1 MSSVRRLGVALVLLA
16 MAGGCGDDDQPEAP
30 AVEAVRVTLAQRVP
44 ESHAEGVS
52 TDNGPADVG
61 APLPLGGP
69 VRTDASTRARVR
81 FGERG
86 FVVLDHDTEIRLGN
100 EAGHLKL
107 VRGRLV
113 ATVTPVPSGGPA
125 LVVETA
131 SGTVDVTGTKLALAA
146 TEERTTLQVLRGD
159 ARLRNDSGTVE
170 VKTGFEGWVE
180 QGEAPKVAAAVD
192 MADSV
197 AFAELDAEG
206 LEGESTL
213 RGLGELRAH
222 VPGESEE
229 TERALA
235 LARHAVNVRIA
246 GNIAR
251 TEIEE
256 VFRNDG
262 DQELEGVF
270 AFPLPPGAR
279 IASLSLLVDETWE
292 EGAFVDRQRGRRIWQ
307 GVIENARR
315 EREGARQERIDTMEM
330 MFVPGPWRD
339 PALLEWQQ
347 GGRFELRIFPIP
359 AHGVRKVR
367 LAYEQE
373 LAPRGDGHRYLYP
386 LPYASDDSARI
397 GELSVDVQVRAGKVH
412 PWGYEVEM
420 SSEADEVHRLH
431 YEATN
436 FSPTGDL
443 VVDYERAGTP
453 ELSYWTWQGSA
464 VARPGG
470 RGSAEER
477 AALAIQ
483 TELADDERPYALFA
497 IRPEL
502 PGLTEHRQR
511 DYLIVLDASQSMVG
525 ERFARAGGLA
535 KAMAG
540 EMDRRDRLMVLAC
553 HRRCRA
559 SQLLTPGPEA
569 VESVGAFLDEERPS
583 GATDLDASIRDAIRI
598 GRDAGAG
605 GDRALRVIVVGDGS
619 PSVGPR
625 AAGELAARM
634 EPLTADGTRITTVGV
649 GQDADPVV
657 LGQIARAGGGH
668 YIPYVPGQRTSAA
681 ALDVL
686 ETTYGPSLT
695 KVTLELPEGVE
706 ELTPAALPNVHAGQ
720 ELLVAARMSGE
731 SARGDMVLRGK
742 VGGEDFEQRYP
753 LQLAASTSA
762 GNAFVPRQWAGLR
775 IESLALA
782 GRGEDRDR
790 IVALSKGYGVMSRET
805 SLIVLESEAMFE
817 AFGVDRSSP
826 TLQWTGEEDVEE
838 GSVTGALPVRSARTR
853 TPSPQMRAPSPS
865 APRGGGGGSVGDIN
879 GLDGLA
885 ESAMASGFGRGIGA
899 SGGIGLGQLGG
910 MPRARR
916 VRSAAIESAG
926 DLPESVRNAIG
937 VAEAALDE
945 NPHSRDAHRRLVR
958 ALSSA
963 NELERAETAAR
974 AWLERDQLD
983 WEALTY
989 LSDAVGR
996 QGRRDESI
1004 RLLEGVVDLVPDEPK
1019 LHERLANG
1027 FDRAGDA
1034 AAACAHRIALANV
1047 SGYDDDEVA
1056 NAIRCARA
1064 TERSDLAD
1072 RLLARVT
1079 ERAREGVSEAAAN
1092 DADDEPFRGQLT
1104 IEASW
1109 ETSTDLDVSVITDEG
1124 TRIWWLGGRTSV
1136 VGDETGSRTG
1146 EKLGLQR
1153 LSNGRYQV
1161 EVSRSDP
1168 SDRAPVT
1175 GSLQIRAHGESRS
1188 IDFELGPE
1196 DRRKPVASLRATTSW
1211 TTGPGPGSARPRV
1224 QLSRPQVQGTM
1235 DVNIVHRILRRH
1247 LNEVR
1252 FCYEQQLRAR
1262 PDLQGTVILQMVVTP
1277 DGRVAQSAPRQN
1289 TLGDS
1294 NVANCMMARSRR
1306 WQFPQPDG
1314 VLRIVVPYRF
1324 TRQ

>member
-1 MSSVRRLGVALVLLA
+1 MSSVRRLRVAMILLA
-16 MAGGCGDDDQPEAP
+16 VAGACGDDDQPEAP
-30 AVEAVRVTLAQRVP
+30 AVEPVRVTLAQRVP
-44 ESHAEGVS
+44 ESHTEGVS
-52 TDNGPADVG
+52 TENGAADVG

-69 VRTDASTRARVR
+69 VRTDSNTRARVR

-100 EAGHLKL
+100 EAGHLEL

-146 TEERTTLQVLRGD
+146 TDERTTLQVLRGD
-159 ARLRNDSGTVE
+159 AQLRNDSGAVE
-170 VKTGFEGWVE
+170 VKTGFEGWVD

-192 MADSV
+192 MAASV

-222 VPGESEE
+222 VPGEPEE

-235 LARHAVNVRIA
+235 LARHAVNVHIA

-262 DQELEGVF
+262 DEELEGVF

-292 EGAFVDRQRGRRIWQ
+292 EGAFVDRQRGQRIWQ

-315 EREGARQERIDTMEM
+315 EREGARQERIETLEM

-359 AHGVRKVR
+359 ANGVRKVR

-412 PWGYEVEM
+412 PWGYDVEM

-431 YEATN
+431 YEASN

-443 VVDYERAGTP
+443 VIDYERAGTP

-483 TELADDERPYALFA
+483 SELADDERPYALFA

-502 PGLTEHRQR
+502 PGLTEHQQR

-569 VESVGAFLDEERPS
+569 VQAVTTFLEEERPA
-583 GATDLDASIRDAIRI
+583 GATDLDASIRDAIRL

-625 AAGELAARM
+625 AAGELAAQM
-634 EPLTADGTRITTVGV
+634 EPLTADGTRITTVGI

-668 YIPYVPGQRTSAA
+668 YVPYVPGQRTSAA

-695 KVTLELPEGVE
+695 KVTIDLPDGVE

-720 ELLVAARMSGE
+720 ELLVAARMSAE
-731 SARGDMVLRGK
+731 SARGDLVLRGK

-762 GNAFVPRQWAGLR
+762 GNTFVPRQWAGLR

-826 TLQWTGEEDVEE
+826 TLQWSGEEDVEE
-838 GSVTGALPVRSARTR
+838 GSVQGAMPVRSARTR
-853 TPSPQMRAPSPS
+853 TPAPQMRAPS
-865 APRGGGGGSVGDIN
+865 APRRAAGGGGGIN
-879 GLDGLA
+879 GIDGLGD
-885 ESAMASGFGRGIGA
+885 SAGAA
-899 SGGIGLGQLGG
+899 SGGGSSGGFGLGQIGG
-910 MPRARR
+910 MPRMRRPTRRR
-916 VRSAAIESAG
+916 VRSATIEASG
-926 DLPESVRNAIG
+926 DVSESVRNAIG

-945 NPHSRDAHRRLVR
+945 NPNSRDAHRSLVR

-996 QGRRDESI
+996 QGRRAESI
-1004 RLLEGVVDLVPDEPK
+1004 RLLEGVVDLVPNEPK

-1034 AAACAHRIALANV
+1034 AAACAHRVALANV

-1064 TERSDLAD
+1064 NDGSDLAD

-1079 ERAREGVSEAAAN
+1079 ERSREAVTEAAAE
-1092 DADDEPFRGQLT
+1092 DAREERFQGQLT

-1136 VGDETGSRTG
+1136 VGDDTGSRTG

-1188 IDFELGPE
+1188 IDFELGP
-1196 DRRKPVASLRATTSW
+1196 DDARKSVASLRASTSW
-1211 TTGPGPGSARPRV
+1211 TTGPSPGV
-1224 QLSRPQVQGTM
+1224 QPNVRLGGPQVVGNL
-1235 DVNIVHRILRRH
+1235 DPAIVRRILRQH

-1252 FCYEQQLRAR
+1252 FCYEQRLRTN
-1262 PDLQGTVILQMVVTP
+1262 PNLQGQLVMQMLITPAGTVTQSVV
-1277 DGRVAQSAPRQN
+1277 RQN
-1289 TLGDS
+1289 SVGDS
-1294 NVANCMMARSRR
+1294 AVGSCVAARSRR
-1306 WQFPQPDG
+1306 WRFPQPDG
-1314 VLRIVVPYRF
+1314 MVRVIAPYAFRS
-1324 TRQ
+1324 R